1 MTMAGERVVLLGRD
15 NTSTALL
22 YNALSKAYETHVIHE
37 QAPRTFALLRSRAK
51 RLGIVKVIGQ
61 VLFQVLVAKP
71 LSLFSGSRRRTILGE
86 FGASERTVPPAA
98 LTRVGSVNSSAC
110 WDAMDKLAPS
120 VIVINGTRILSKR
133 SIARAR
139 VPILNTHVG
148 MTPRYR
154 GVHGAYWAL
163 VQGDPEHCG
172 VTVHLV
178 DEGIDTG
185 GVLYQA
191 RIHPTT
197 SDNFNTYPLLQMVVG
212 SNLLMKAVNDV
223 ITGRI
228 AVIEGPSGDRRW
240 YHPTLWEYLINRIT
254 KGVR

>member
-1 MTMAGERVVLLGRD
+1 MTGERVVLMGRE
-15 NTSTALL
+15 NASTALL
-22 YNALSKAYETHVIHE
+22 YNALSKKYDTHVIHE
-37 QAPRTFALLRSRAK
+37 KAPSTITLLRSRVN

-61 VLFQVLVAKP
+61 VLFQVLIAKP
-71 LSLFSGSRRRTILGE
+71 LSLFSGSRRRAILAE
-86 FGASERTVPPAA
+86 HGASESPVPLGL
-98 LTRVGSVNSSAC
+98 LTQVGSVNSAAC
-110 WDAMDKLAPS
+110 WDAVEKLAPS
-120 VIVINGTRILSKR
+120 AIVINGTRILSKA

-163 VQGDPEHCG
+163 AQGDPEHCG

-191 RIHPTT
+191 RINPTAA
-197 SDNFNTYPLLQMVVG
+197 DNFNTYPVLQMAVG
-212 SNLLMKAVNDV
+212 STLLVKAVRDV
-223 ITGRI
+223 INGR
-228 AVIEGPSGDRRW
+228 AVVVEGPSGDRRW
-240 YHPTLWEYLINRIT
+240 YHPTVLEYLTNRILR
-254 KGVR
+254 GVR